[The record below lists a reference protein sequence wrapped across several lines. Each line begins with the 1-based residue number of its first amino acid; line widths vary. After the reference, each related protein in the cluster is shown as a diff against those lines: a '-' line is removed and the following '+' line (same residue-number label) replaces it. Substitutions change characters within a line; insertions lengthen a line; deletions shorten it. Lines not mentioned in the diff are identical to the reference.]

1 MIDKNCYEWTQRI
14 LNEVFKN
21 ASLKISD
28 KIVRVIFNSSKSGDV
43 LKCVWVGDERRY
55 CVDLFFNDARMVS
68 SFDWESTKKYIDMF
82 QSNQFNLLRKIVDD
96 NNFEL

>member
-1 MIDKNCYEWTQRI
+1 MIDKNCYEWTQHI

-28 KIVRVIFNSSKSGDV
+28 KIVRAIFNDSITGNR
-43 LKCVWVGDERRY
+43 LKCVWIGNANRY
-55 CVDLFFNDARMVS
+55 CVDLFYNDVYMIS
-68 SFDWESTKKYIDMF
+68 SFDWESTKKYITMF
-82 QSNQFNLLRKIVDD
+82 HAYKFEELQKVVEE